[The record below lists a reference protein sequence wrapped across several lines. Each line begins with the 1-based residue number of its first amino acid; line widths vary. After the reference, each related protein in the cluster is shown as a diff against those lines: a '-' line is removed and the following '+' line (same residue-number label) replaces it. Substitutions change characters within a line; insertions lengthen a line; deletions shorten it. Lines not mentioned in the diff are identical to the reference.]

1 MNNIS
6 PKYDPPLSSCP
17 ICGSNRIKLYHS
29 DFRRNRIFRC
39 EECTFQFMNP
49 QYSNAYLDEYY
60 SIYIPSEGTEK
71 CSHVFSFY
79 LKTIERFS
87 KNKGAALDYGCGDG
101 QFIESYKQRGWEI
114 FGFDLDCDSTKRV
127 GKRTGSRVECGNFN
141 KINWPG
147 KFDLIS
153 MNQVLEHVKDPR
165 QLISDLTKHLNDE
178 GLLFITVPNIRS
190 TSSTVKTF
198 LERHNLRKRRVG
210 AHYATDHHLLYFSP
224 KTLKNLLRNFGY
236 EIIYSRNGHKGL
248 DKYSSLNR
256 FIKKYITEH
265 LFRNSVY
272 LVIAKKPQEF

>member
-141 KINWPG
+141 KINWPE

-178 GLLFITVPNIRS
+178 GLL
-190 TSSTVKTF
+190 
-198 LERHNLRKRRVG
+198 ERLCQTNCL
-210 AHYATDHHLLYFSP
+210 
-224 KTLKNLLRNFGY
+224 
-236 EIIYSRNGHKGL
+236 
-248 DKYSSLNR
+248 
-256 FIKKYITEH
+256 
-265 LFRNSVY
+265 
-272 LVIAKKPQEF
+272 